1 MLSLIKKEDCCGCAA
16 CMQACPRQCI
26 KMTFDEEGFQYPKV
40 NVTNCVKCGL
50 CEKVCPI
57 RQKRY
62 KQELDAQK
70 VYIAYAK
77 SDEIRLHSSSGG
89 IFTLLAE
96 SCIKENGAVYGAA
109 FTDTFDVCHVG
120 VEKAEDIAKLQGS
133 KYIQSKVGNSYIE
146 VKERLKNN
154 QKVVFSGTP
163 CQIAGLKSY
172 LKDDYDNLITVDIL
186 CHGVPSEKLWKKYVE
201 EQEMAHASSVR
212 RTFFRHKK
220 YGWKKYA
227 VLLEFSNNT
236 AYERVFTQ
244 DPFMQMLL
252 ANISLRP
259 SCYNCRFKEMPHLSD
274 ITLGDCWG
282 VQQHSPEMDDNKGT
296 SVVLLNTA
304 KGKCAFEK
312 ILPNLQYKECSLDCA
327 VSPDAESRQK
337 IRKHPNRKRFFKK
350 LDEDSIEGLMCY
362 MKASILT
369 RGVYKVARKLGI
381 DERQP
386 WNCIETNKESAR
398 KEN

>member
-1 MLSLIKKEDCCGCAA
+1 
-16 CMQACPRQCI
+16 
-26 KMTFDEEGFQYPKV
+26 MT
-40 NVTNCVKCGL
+40 
-50 CEKVCPI
+50 
-57 RQKRY
+57 
-62 KQELDAQK
+62 
-70 VYIAYAK
+70 
-77 SDEIRLHSSSGG
+77 
-89 IFTLLAE
+89 
-96 SCIKENGAVYGAA
+96 
-109 FTDTFDVCHVG
+109 
-120 VEKAEDIAKLQGS
+120 
-133 KYIQSKVGNSYIE
+133 
-146 VKERLKNN
+146 
-154 QKVVFSGTP
+154 
-163 CQIAGLKSY
+163 
-172 LKDDYDNLITVDIL
+172 
-186 CHGVPSEKLWKKYVE
+186 
-201 EQEMAHASSVR
+201 HASSVR
-212 RTFFRHKK
+212 RTFFRYKK

-312 ILPNLQYKECSLDCA
+312 TLPNLQYKECSLDCA

-350 LDEDSIEGLMCY
+350 LDDDSIEGLMCY
-362 MKASILT
+362 MEASILT

-381 DERQP
+381 DEKQP